1 MIKVN
6 SDGESNEIIVL
17 GADGSAILAALK
29 AEQYAANAKNY
40 SENVN
45 VFLPSVSDS
54 GVLSWTN
61 KAGLAN
67 PAPVNVKGERGE
79 KGEQGAKGDT
89 GAKGERGEQGPQ
101 GERGPQGP
109 KGDKGEQGTGVTIKG
124 RYDSLSALIAAHP
137 KGSDGDA
144 YMVGVNLYAW
154 SGTEWIDCGNIQG
167 PKGDKGDAFTYNDF
181 TQEQLAALKGPKG
194 DTGAKGDTGERGPQ
208 GLQGP
213 KGDKGDTGAQG
224 LKGDKGAKGDAG
236 TAATITV
243 GTVTTG
249 AAGSSASVVNRGDA
263 NNAILDF
270 ILPKGA
276 DGKGAVI
283 TVNGKEPDAAGN
295 VNVANMTGAS
305 DSAAGKAGLVPAPA
319 AGKQTSFLRGD
330 GTWVVPTSTTYSAG
344 TGISLSGTTINNS
357 GVRSVVA
364 GSSANQLSVNTNG
377 TTATITI
384 NNVANATAA
393 SSATKATQDSAGQQI
408 NTTYIK
414 GLSVSGNTI
423 TYTKGD
429 GTTGTITTQGTT
441 QGTNTTY
448 SAGAGL
454 SLESNKFANTAP
466 VYFVMGTQTAATNI
480 WTGDLPSGVTEYTN
494 GLTINYYLPYAGKP
508 LSATLNL
515 GGLGAKIIYQGYGNS
530 AVSTQFTAGSVIQ
543 LVYIASL
550 NNNNGGWKAIA
561 YHFKDT
567 VNTAGAQNTNSKIF
581 LIGATS
587 QSDFPKTY
595 SHDTAYVGTDGC
607 LYSDNTKVSVEG
619 HTHSDYVSTS
629 DVANSA
635 NKIPRYNADG
645 HLVLPDGSEF
655 WIA

>member
-79 KGEQGAKGDT
+79 KGEQGAKGDAFKYT
-89 GAKGERGEQGPQ
+89 DFTAAQLAALK
-101 GERGPQGP
+101 GP
-109 KGDKGEQGTGVTIKG
+109 KGDTGNTGPQG
-124 RYDSLSALIAAHP
+124 A
-137 KGSDGDA
+137 
-144 YMVGVNLYAW
+144 
-154 SGTEWIDCGNIQG
+154 
-167 PKGDKGDAFTYNDF
+167 KGDKGDAFTYADF

-194 DTGAKGDTGERGPQ
+194 DKGAKGDTGERGPQ

-270 ILPKGA
+270 ILPRGA

-377 TTATITI
+377 TTSTITI
-384 NNVANATAA
+384 NNVANATSA

-414 GLSVSGNTI
+414 GLSVSGTTI

-429 GTTGTITTQGTT
+429 GTTGTITTQGT
-441 QGTNTTY
+441 NTTY
-448 SAGAGL
+448 SAGPGL
-454 SLESNKFANTAP
+454 SLSSTTFANTAP
-466 VYFVMGTQTAATNI
+466 VYFVTGTQTAATSE
-480 WTGDLPSGVTEYTN
+480 WTGDLPSGVTAYTN
-494 GLTINYYLPYAGKP
+494 GLTINYYLPYAGRSP
-508 LSATLNL
+508 WATLNL
-515 GGLGAKIIYQGYGNS
+515 GGLGAKKVYVGNS
-530 AVSTQFTAGSVIQ
+530 NGGVTTQFVAGSVIQ

-550 NNNNGGWKAIA
+550 DNNAGGWKAIA
-561 YHFKDT
+561 YYYKDT
-567 VNTAGAQNTNSKIF
+567 INTAGARDTNSKIF

-587 QSDFPKTY
+587 QSSYPVTY
-595 SHDTAYVGTDGC
+595 SHDTAYVDTDGC
-607 LYSDNTKVSVEG
+607 LYSNNTKVSVEG